1 MGKVKKKFKK
11 KVNPQKSNKMIIAV
25 VAGLGIILAVAIVFL
40 NQHSPLP
47 STEKA
52 TREFYDY
59 FKNREGFLQVS
70 QIRNNQFLVIYS
82 AKIIDD
88 YFSMV
93 KYAAEKMS
101 MELKDIEIEIILS
114 EGESSNITR
123 RYRYQNGKIVSEKKE

>member
-1 MGKVKKKFKK
+1 
-11 KVNPQKSNKMIIAV
+11 MIIAV